1 MLEEV
6 SVSDL
11 MQTIRKE
18 VKESIELAGVDM
30 LITTSEAARI
40 LDCSE
45 DTIRNYNAAGR
56 LKIMNP
62 GSHQKWSLRQVIKIR
77 RSKA

>member
-56 LKIMNP
+56 LKTMNP
-62 GSHQKWSLRQVIKIR
+62 GSHQKWSLRQVITIR
-77 RSKA
+77 RSKQ